1 MEAAAAIKTATA
13 VNNVKKKG
21 NDVGIDSSLFRPK
34 LNSIGL
40 SSKDK
45 YA

>member
-21 NDVGIDSSLFRPK
+21 NDVGTRFRPK

-40 SSKDK
+40 SSKDR
-45 YA
+45 YT